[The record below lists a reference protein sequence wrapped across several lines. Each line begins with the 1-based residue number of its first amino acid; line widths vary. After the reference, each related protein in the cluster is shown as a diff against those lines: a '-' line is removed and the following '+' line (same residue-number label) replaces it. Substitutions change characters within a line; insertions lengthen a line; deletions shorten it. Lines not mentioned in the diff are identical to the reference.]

1 VNYQPGYES
10 PINGGALAVVIVL
23 YIVLIGFVVWCYVR
37 VIRRSGY
44 SGWWVLMA
52 LVPIGNLIMLGF
64 FAFQEW
70 PIQREL
76 EYLRR
81 HASMTGLPGYASPPQ
96 QYGYGQGPYG
106 YGPPAPGPE
115 QRRPEDGSEG
125 PNPPTP

>member
-23 YIVLIGFVVWCYVR
+23 CIALIGFVAWCYVR

-52 LVPIGNLIMLGF
+52 LVPIGNLVMLGF
-64 FAFQEW
+64 FAFKKW

-76 EYLRR
+76 QYLHR
-81 HASMTGLPGYASPPQ
+81 HASMTGLPGYGSPPQ
-96 QYGYGQGPYG
+96 QYGYGS
-106 YGPPAPGPE
+106 AP
-115 QRRPEDGSEG
+115 Q
-125 PNPPTP
+125 